1 MDYSSVYHEAKSAMA
16 YAFDGATIHLRL
28 KAKKGLLKSVEVI
41 AGDPFHYDQKGWVK
55 FAEVTMTLEATTA
68 LHDVYFARFTP
79 PYKRMKY
86 AFILDGSY
94 LFGTSEII
102 DLNQHPDLKFNLFN
116 YFNFPYLL
124 DADRFIAPAWSKDQ
138 VWVSIFPSRFH
149 RHQSAPFDASLKAW
163 TNIDDLSNQDKYGG
177 TLKGITEKLD
187 YLFDVGFTAIYLTPI
202 FEAYSQHKYD
212 TTDYYAIDP
221 EFGTLDDFKELVE
234 KAHEKGIRIVLDL
247 VFNHIGAFHPWFQ
260 DVLEKGN
267 QSLYHDYFFIKD
279 PTKPL
284 LPFTLEE
291 LKDVPYAVLKDKVT
305 PQTLNYE
312 TFGFT
317 PFMPKVNTDHP
328 EVSAYFMDVALFW
341 LQETKVDG
349 FRLDVS
355 NEVSHRFWRE
365 FRTTLKKVDPEVYIV
380 GENWDISN
388 PWLRGDQYDAVMNYG
403 LLFPLWQ
410 TFGKVKNMPK
420 LSALEFVE
428 RVNQLITTY
437 PKPVLEAMYNLVDS
451 HDTARLLTLT
461 EGNLNTFKQA
471 YLFMFAFPG
480 SPSLFYGDEIG
491 VDGDHDPKNR
501 RPMPWSAMNLNLLA
515 WFKQLI
521 HLRKTLP
528 ALRSSEGHLH
538 HEGDLIIYA
547 KDNELLLVLNTGP
560 DQWIDLTKYG
570 FKGAH
575 VLFES
580 QAYHAVEKDGYKLY
594 QK

>member
-1 MDYSSVYHEAKSAMA
+1 
-16 YAFDGATIHLRL
+16 
-28 KAKKGLLKSVEVI
+28 
-41 AGDPFHYDQKGWVK
+41 
-55 FAEVTMTLEATTA
+55 
-68 LHDVYFARFTP
+68 
-79 PYKRMKY
+79 
-86 AFILDGSY
+86 
-94 LFGTSEII
+94 
-102 DLNQHPDLKFNLFN
+102 
-116 YFNFPYLL
+116 
-124 DADRFIAPAWSKDQ
+124 
-138 VWVSIFPSRFH
+138 
-149 RHQSAPFDASLKAW
+149 
-163 TNIDDLSNQDKYGG
+163 
-177 TLKGITEKLD
+177 
-187 YLFDVGFTAIYLTPI
+187 
-202 FEAYSQHKYD
+202 
-212 TTDYYAIDP
+212 
-221 EFGTLDDFKELVE
+221 
-234 KAHEKGIRIVLDL
+234 
-247 VFNHIGAFHPWFQ
+247 
-260 DVLEKGN
+260 
-267 QSLYHDYFFIKD
+267 
-279 PTKPL
+279 
-284 LPFTLEE
+284 
-291 LKDVPYAVLKDKVT
+291 
-305 PQTLNYE
+305 
-312 TFGFT
+312 
-317 PFMPKVNTDHP
+317 
-328 EVSAYFMDVALFW
+328 
-341 LQETKVDG
+341 
-349 FRLDVS
+349 
-355 NEVSHRFWRE
+355 
-365 FRTTLKKVDPEVYIV
+365 
-380 GENWDISN
+380 
-388 PWLRGDQYDAVMNYG
+388 MNYG

-410 TFGKVKNMPK
+410 TFGKVKSMPK